1 MGIPGTPFALLTSNH
16 QRKGNRSMHDLLNRT
31 LTTIESWLTGQS
43 SESIQ
48 TEGPSMLDAVYAKAV
63 EYDQYIRSN
72 VGGQDA
78 R

>member
-1 MGIPGTPFALLTSNH
+1 
-16 QRKGNRSMHDLLNRT
+16 MHDLLNRT